1 MLNHAAEDMVD
12 TVVDEDAF
20 LDTLMAFAAQ
30 ELPAHGLGA
39 GLAPL
44 PFVPARPAS
53 DAATT
58 DDGGESTVSSSPTRS
73 PRPSPSPSLSEQE
86 LARQEK
92 ARVKYRRIYH
102 MRQVRPL
109 AGHVLT
115 NPRLTLGMSR

>member
-1 MLNHAAEDMVD
+1 MTDVMA
-12 TVVDEDAF
+12 DEDAF
-20 LDTLMAFAAQ
+20 LDTLVAFAVQ
-30 ELPAHGLGA
+30 ELPAHGLGT

-44 PFVPARPAS
+44 PFVPARPGS

-73 PRPSPSPSLSEQE
+73 PSPSPNPSPSPSLSEQE

-102 MRQVRPL
+102 MRQVS
-109 AGHVLT
+109 
-115 NPRLTLGMSR
+115 PRLTHTLMGQRLTFDMSC